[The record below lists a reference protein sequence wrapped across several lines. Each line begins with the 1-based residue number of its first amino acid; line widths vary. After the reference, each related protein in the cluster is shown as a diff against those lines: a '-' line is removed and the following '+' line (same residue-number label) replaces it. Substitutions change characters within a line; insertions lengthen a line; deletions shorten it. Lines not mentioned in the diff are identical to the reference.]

1 MPEINAFEKISN
13 AYYSLTAAEKKVADY
28 VIIHQQESQY
38 MSISELAE
46 ACGVAEATISRFA
59 RRLNYKGYNAF
70 KLAVA
75 HSTAGR
81 SAGNPLSGQV
91 LAEDG
96 VSDVCQKLFAAN
108 VDAMEQT
115 LSLLRPEDVT
125 AAGDLMEQEI
135 PLLGVNLGTLGYLAE
150 VEIGNIETALD
161 KLLRDEYTREARMML
176 SGGVFR
182 EGRNVVHDFA
192 LNDIVISRCG
202 SLQILHFHIYVN
214 GRFLNGYGADGMIV
228 ATPTGSTGY
237 NMSAGGPIVEPGA
250 SLLLLTPICPHTL
263 NTRSIVLAPDDEV
276 VIEIPEGRE
285 NCVQKVE
292 ASFDGSHRVILQT
305 GDKIVIK
312 KASKTT
318 EILKL
323 NTESFLEVLHKK
335 MSE

>member
-1 MPEINAFEKISN
+1 MPEINAFEKISS

-125 AAGDLMEQEI
+125 AAGDLLERADKVLCMGQGGSMVMAQEAAHLFSTAFGKYFAVTDSHMQAI
-135 PLLGVNLGTLGYLAE
+135 AATQLGPRDVILYFSYSGATRDMVENCLLARERGAKVIL
-150 VEIGNIETALD
+150 V
-161 KLLRDEYTREARMML
+161 TRFPK
-176 SGGVFR
+176 S
-182 EGRNVVHDFA
+182 
-192 LNDIVISRCG
+192 
-202 SLQILHFHIYVN
+202 
-214 GRFLNGYGADGMIV
+214 
-228 ATPTGSTGY
+228 
-237 NMSAGGPIVEPGA
+237 PGA
-250 SLLLLTPICPHTL
+250 ALASV
-263 NTRSIVLAPDDEV
+263 VLQCGANENPLQMGSVAARIAMIFVLDVLFSEV
-276 VIEIPEGRE
+276 CRRDLPACRARRRQV
-285 NCVQKVE
+285 
-292 ASFDGSHRVILQT
+292 ADAL
-305 GDKIVIK
+305 
-312 KASKTT
+312 
-318 EILKL
+318 
-323 NTESFLEVLHKK
+323 
-335 MSE
+335 SEKHL

>member
-1 MPEINAFEKISN
+1 MPEINAFEKISS

-96 VSDVCQKLFAAN
+96 VSDVYQKLFAAN

-125 AAGDLMEQEI
+125 AAGDLLERADKVLCMGQGGSMVMAQEAAHLFSTAFGKYFAVTDSHMQAI
-135 PLLGVNLGTLGYLAE
+135 AAAQLGPRDVILYFSYSGATRDMVENCLLARERGARIVL
-150 VEIGNIETALD
+150 V
-161 KLLRDEYTREARMML
+161 TRFPK
-176 SGGVFR
+176 S
-182 EGRNVVHDFA
+182 
-192 LNDIVISRCG
+192 
-202 SLQILHFHIYVN
+202 
-214 GRFLNGYGADGMIV
+214 
-228 ATPTGSTGY
+228 
-237 NMSAGGPIVEPGA
+237 PGA
-250 SLLLLTPICPHTL
+250 ALASV
-263 NTRSIVLAPDDEV
+263 VLQCGANENPLQMGSVAARIAMIFVLDVLFSEV
-276 VIEIPEGRE
+276 CRRDLPACRARRRQV
-285 NCVQKVE
+285 
-292 ASFDGSHRVILQT
+292 ADAL
-305 GDKIVIK
+305 
-312 KASKTT
+312 
-318 EILKL
+318 
-323 NTESFLEVLHKK
+323 
-335 MSE
+335 SEKHL

>member
-96 VSDVCQKLFAAN
+96 VSDVCQKLFADN

-115 LSLLRPEDVT
+115 MRILRPEDVT
-125 AAGDLMEQEI
+125 AAGDLLERADKVLCMGQGGSMVMAQEAAHLFSTAFGKYFAVTDSHMQAI
-135 PLLGVNLGTLGYLAE
+135 AATQLGPRDVILYFSYSGATRDMVENCLLARERGAKVIL
-150 VEIGNIETALD
+150 V
-161 KLLRDEYTREARMML
+161 TRFPK
-176 SGGVFR
+176 S
-182 EGRNVVHDFA
+182 
-192 LNDIVISRCG
+192 
-202 SLQILHFHIYVN
+202 
-214 GRFLNGYGADGMIV
+214 
-228 ATPTGSTGY
+228 
-237 NMSAGGPIVEPGA
+237 PGA
-250 SLLLLTPICPHTL
+250 ALASV
-263 NTRSIVLAPDDEV
+263 VLQCGANENPLQMGSVAARIAMIFVLDVLFSEV
-276 VIEIPEGRE
+276 CRRDLPACRARRRQV
-285 NCVQKVE
+285 
-292 ASFDGSHRVILQT
+292 ADAL
-305 GDKIVIK
+305 
-312 KASKTT
+312 
-318 EILKL
+318 
-323 NTESFLEVLHKK
+323 
-335 MSE
+335 SEKHL

>member
-1 MPEINAFEKISN
+1 MPEINAFEKISS

-125 AAGDLMEQEI
+125 AAGDLLERADKVLCMGQGGSMVMAQEAAHLFSTAFGKYFAVTDSHMQAI
-135 PLLGVNLGTLGYLAE
+135 AATQLGPRDVILYFSYSGATRDMVENCLLARERGAKVIL
-150 VEIGNIETALD
+150 V
-161 KLLRDEYTREARMML
+161 TRFPK
-176 SGGVFR
+176 S
-182 EGRNVVHDFA
+182 
-192 LNDIVISRCG
+192 
-202 SLQILHFHIYVN
+202 
-214 GRFLNGYGADGMIV
+214 
-228 ATPTGSTGY
+228 
-237 NMSAGGPIVEPGA
+237 PGA
-250 SLLLLTPICPHTL
+250 ALASV
-263 NTRSIVLAPDDEV
+263 VLQCGANENPLQMGSVAARIAMIFVLDVLFSEVCRPDLPACRARRRQVAD
-276 VIEIPEGRE
+276 
-285 NCVQKVE
+285 
-292 ASFDGSHRVILQT
+292 AL
-305 GDKIVIK
+305 
-312 KASKTT
+312 
-318 EILKL
+318 
-323 NTESFLEVLHKK
+323 
-335 MSE
+335 SEKHL